1 MNTNPRNWAGFTLI
15 EAMVA
20 LAIAA
25 ILLTVAVPAFQDL
38 VQNNRLVSHTNEFVT
53 ALNLARSEAI
63 KRSVPVTIK
72 KTGTYWEEGWQV
84 FTDLNADGVLDDNGD
99 ANLCEAGEDCLLLTH
114 KGLPSGY
121 TLRSGT
127 RTRVTYRSDGTAEG
141 FNDTWTFCSPDKN
154 PKRARAIIVSNTGRA
169 RAAVDSNGDGI
180 RENGSNNALTCPS

>member
-1 MNTNPRNWAGFTLI
+1 MNANPPNWAGFTLI

-63 KRSVPVTIK
+63 KRSVSVTIK
-72 KTGTYWEEGWQV
+72 KTGTNWEEGWQV
-84 FTDLNADGVLDDNGD
+84 FTDLDADGVLDDNGD
-99 ANLCEAGEDCLLLTH
+99 ANLCEAGEDCLLLTN

-121 TLRSGT
+121 TLRSGA

-169 RAAVDSNGDGI
+169 RAAVDSDGDGT
-180 RENGSNNALTCPS
+180 RENGSNKALTCPS

>member
-1 MNTNPRNWAGFTLI
+1 
-15 EAMVA
+15 MVA